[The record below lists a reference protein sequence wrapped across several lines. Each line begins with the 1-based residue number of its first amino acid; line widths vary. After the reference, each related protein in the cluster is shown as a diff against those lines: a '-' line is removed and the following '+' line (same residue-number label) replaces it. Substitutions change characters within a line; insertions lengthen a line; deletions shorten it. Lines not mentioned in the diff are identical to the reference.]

1 MQLEIE
7 AFVSKCSALQ
17 NDDDGENKYSDDL
30 CQHVQFC
37 FAKGIR
43 VLIIHMTCT
52 NYMHVTCANY
62 MHVTISA
69 SSCL

>member
-1 MQLEIE
+1 MAYFLQQLSSKHTEMQLEIE

-37 FAKGIR
+37 LAKGVR
-43 VLIIHMTCT
+43 VLIIYT
-52 NYMHVTCANY
+52 
-62 MHVTISA
+62 
-69 SSCL
+69 

>member
-17 NDDDGENKYSDDL
+17 NYDDGENKYSDDL

-43 VLIIHMTCT
+43 VLIIYT
-52 NYMHVTCANY
+52 
-62 MHVTISA
+62 
-69 SSCL
+69 